1 LPKEIKMK
9 TVKILNLTQH
19 KATEKQRDQGVVELP
34 EAEKMKLQKLLT
46 FLELPT
52 KGEVYERAV
61 KIAAFTTGYEAAMIG
76 GAPFLMSPLET
87 ILKNKGIIPL
97 YAFSKRESI
106 ERKLPNGSVEKTSVF
121 KFCWFRNRY
130 NTAKGGLRWQ

>member
-1 LPKEIKMK
+1 MSNEKYE
-9 TVKILNLTQH
+9 ILNLTQH
-19 KATEKQRDQGVVELP
+19 KATEKQKEQGVVELP

-46 FLELPT
+46 FLELPA

-61 KIAAFTTGYEAAMIG
+61 KIAALTKGYKSAMIG

-87 ILKNKGIIPL
+87 LLKDKGIIPL

-106 ERKLPNGSVEKTSVF
+106 EKKLPNGSIEKISIFNFAGFVTGY
-121 KFCWFRNRY
+121 W
-130 NTAKGGLRWQ
+130 